1 MEEKQ
6 ALVQVTNLFIM
17 VMVMLTVMVMV
28 LLYLIEKETQYVDI
42 MIMMMILS
50 QANLELKE
58 RMESALERE
67 ERARAELQ
75 DSKDQVG
82 ITISDDEK
90 ICVQRFSRL
99 SCRKLLP
106 GGAPRVPCA

>member
-6 ALVQVTNLFIM
+6 ALVQVTPFYRIILMGMLM
-17 VMVMLTVMVMV
+17 VM
-28 LLYLIEKETQYVDI
+28 I
-42 MIMMMILS
+42 MIHSSNDVVMMVVV

-82 ITISDDEK
+82 K
-90 ICVQRFSRL
+90 NNF
-99 SCRKLLP
+99 
-106 GGAPRVPCA
+106 GW